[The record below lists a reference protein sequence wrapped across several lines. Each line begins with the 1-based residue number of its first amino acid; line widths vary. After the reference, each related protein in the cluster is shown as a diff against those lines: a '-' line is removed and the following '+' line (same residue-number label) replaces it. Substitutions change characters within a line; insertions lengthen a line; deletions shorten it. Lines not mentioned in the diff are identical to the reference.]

1 MAISEREARRLN
13 LAMPVTN
20 DIKLGDIV
28 RDLQQGGV
36 AGEDGKSAY
45 EIAVEH
51 GFEGTEEEWLESLKG
66 EQGPQ
71 GEQGPEGPQG
81 EQGPQGIQ
89 GEPGQDGKTAYEIAV
104 DHGFEGT
111 EAEWLESL
119 KGEQGPQGP
128 QGPQGEPGQDGFGT
142 EAQYNDIIARLEA
155 LENAEG

>member
-1 MAISEREARRLN
+1 
-13 LAMPVTN
+13 MPVTN

-81 EQGPQGIQ
+81 EQGPPGEQGPQ
-89 GEPGQDGKTAYEIAV
+89 GDPGEDGKSAYEIAV
-104 DHGFEGT
+104 DQGFEGT

-128 QGPQGEPGQDGFGT
+128 QGPEGPQGPP
-142 EAQYNDIIARLEA
+142 
-155 LENAEG
+155 

>member
-51 GFEGTEEEWLESLKG
+51 GFEGTE
-66 EQGPQ
+66 
-71 GEQGPEGPQG
+71 
-81 EQGPQGIQ
+81 
-89 GEPGQDGKTAYEIAV
+89 
-104 DHGFEGT
+104 
-111 EAEWLESL
+111 AEWLESL

-128 QGPQGEPGQDGFGT
+128 QGPPGQDGFGT

>member
-45 EIAVEH
+45 EIAVER
-51 GFEGTEEEWLESLKG
+51 
-66 EQGPQ
+66 
-71 GEQGPEGPQG
+71 
-81 EQGPQGIQ
+81 
-89 GEPGQDGKTAYEIAV
+89 
-104 DHGFEGT
+104 GFEGT

-128 QGPQGEPGQDGFGT
+128 PGEPGQDGFGT

>member
-1 MAISEREARRLN
+1 MAISKREARRLN

-71 GEQGPEGPQG
+71 GPP
-81 EQGPQGIQ
+81 
-89 GEPGQDGKTAYEIAV
+89 GEPGK
-104 DHGFEGT
+104 
-111 EAEWLESL
+111 
-119 KGEQGPQGP
+119 
-128 QGPQGEPGQDGFGT
+128 DGFGT